1 MILPLPWVNRRVLA
15 HLLSMTSK
23 TVEYSTSAS
32 IVVAA
37 AAREYPRTVSVYT
50 IRTPSPGGQ
59 FSAVAPGLP
68 AFFLGQSKALEP
80 GGAPGVNRASAAK
93 TKGYQLCQLEQSC
106 LRLRPVRAL
115 RPAATPWVNR
125 RLVVRPSVPVPPWSP
140 ATAPWQ
146 VPPLAQQATSPTVN
160 STQAGATDLRSDT
173 SHPDFNAA
181 RAAHARRFA
190 WTTPSLFCTAK
201 RTPHVQ

>member
-1 MILPLPWVNRRVLA
+1 MILPLLTTNRRVMA
-15 HLLSMTSK
+15 HLPPMAAK
-23 TVEYSTSAS
+23 TVECSTNAS
-32 IVVAA
+32 IVVDA

-59 FSAVAPGLP
+59 FSAVAPELP
-68 AFFLGQSKALEP
+68 AFFVSQSKALEP
-80 GGAPGVNRASAAK
+80 RGALGVDGASAAK
-93 TKGYQLCQLEQSC
+93 TKGYQLCQLEKSC
-106 LRLRPVRAL
+106 LRLRPARAL

-125 RLVVRPSVPVPPWSP
+125 RSAARPSVPVQPWSP
-140 ATAPWQ
+140 ATAPWR
-146 VPPLAQQATSPTVN
+146 VLPLARRATWPTAN

-190 WTTPSLFCTAK
+190 WTASSLLCTAK

>member
-1 MILPLPWVNRRVLA
+1 MILPLPRPKWRVMA
-15 HLLSMTSK
+15 HLPPVASK

-32 IVVAA
+32 IVVDA

-68 AFFLGQSKALEP
+68 AFFLGQSKVLEP
-80 GGAPGVNRASAAK
+80 RGAPDVDLASAAK
-93 TKGYQLCQLEQSC
+93 TKGYQLCQLEKSC
-106 LRLRPVRAL
+106 LRLRPVRAS
-115 RPAATPWVNR
+115 RPAATPWANR
-125 RLVVRPSVPVPPWSP
+125 QWVARPSAPVQPWSP

-146 VPPLAQQATSPTVN
+146 VPPLARQATWPTAN

-173 SHPDFNAA
+173 SPPDFNAA

-190 WTTPSLFCTAK
+190 WIAPSLLCTAK